1 MAFEYDHGLP
11 LTGEASEKALK
22 QILLGAPAGGTA
34 AGAGKAGSIHAE
46 NMIRSVQKS
55 LIALGYQSGA
65 ADGQLG
71 EDTIKAIRDFEMDRG
86 LVPKGRI
93 SAELLSR
100 LAEAQA
106 SAKH

>member
-1 MAFEYDHGLP
+1 
-11 LTGEASEKALK
+11 
-22 QILLGAPAGGTA
+22 
-34 AGAGKAGSIHAE
+34 
-46 NMIRSVQKS
+46 
-55 LIALGYQSGA
+55 
-65 ADGQLG
+65 
-71 EDTIKAIRDFEMDRG
+71 MDRG